1 MLVLE
6 AANRKYSGAGGGGA
20 GSPAGA
26 VLSATGLGA
35 EPVSKALCQVTDG
48 EPCSVVLLAEAA
60 GLPAQRFALVERQ
73 PPLAVSCDT
82 SSVITECTVS
92 LFIPS
97 EQ

>member
-1 MLVLE
+1 ME
-6 AANRKYSGAGGGGA
+6 RAGEGQGSA
-20 GSPAGA
+20 GPG
-26 VLSATGLGA
+26 LLCLQTGLGA

-82 SSVITECTVS
+82 SSIITECTVS